1 MMHQPKL
8 TKISV
13 ANYKAFADRADLELR
28 PLTLLYGF
36 NSVGKSALL
45 RALPMLAASA
55 DGRQY
60 SPIALSS
67 RATRGAAFSDLLCR
81 SSSSNSIN
89 FSLEWCLEDSST
101 FCANFSIRELPDLR
115 TQVIEKLTILLA
127 DRQVAELLWLPS
139 EQTRGGGNSYLL
151 TAGESR
157 ADVKIN
163 FRGLVPSLEISSAT
177 PAQLIPLVEQLK
189 MCLGGL
195 NSSVH
200 WLSALRVIPE
210 RYERF
215 MGAPERIGYN
225 GEAAGQALA
234 YDTANEGRLLGIVSR
249 WYEEAT
255 DHTLSLNDF
264 ALGSGDGFSLQLTDR
279 RNKLRSVNLVDT
291 GEGMGQVL
299 PALVLAAMGSDG
311 QLGNS
316 PVLCI
321 EHPELHLQP
330 STHGYLASYFARAI
344 KSESLPTLLVETH
357 SESLLLQVQLQ
368 IATSN
373 LRSEDV
379 IVYWLGRSEVGDP
392 TLERITFDDL
402 GRPIARNW
410 PRHAFSTAT
419 DLSKQIVA
427 ERRARELGQ
436 NTQVAGSHEG

>member
-1 MMHQPKL
+1 MMHQPRL

-60 SPIALSS
+60 SPIALNS
-67 RATRGAAFSDLLCR
+67 RATRGAAFSDLICR
-81 SSSSNSIN
+81 GSSSNSIN

-101 FCANFSIRELPDLR
+101 FGANFFIRELPDLR

-127 DRQVAELLWLPS
+127 DMQVAELLWLPS
-139 EQTRGGGNSYLL
+139 EQIRGGGNSYLF
-151 TAGESR
+151 TAGDSR
-157 ADVKIN
+157 TEVKIN
-163 FRGLVPSLEISSAT
+163 FRGLVPSLETSSAT
-177 PAQLIPLVEQLK
+177 LLLPLIDKLK

-215 MGAPERIGYN
+215 MEAPERIGYN

-255 DHTLSLNDF
+255 DHTLSLDDF

-299 PALVLAAMGSDG
+299 PALVLAAMSSDG

-344 KSESLPTLLVETH
+344 KSEPLPTLLVETH

-392 TLERITFDDL
+392 TLERITFDEL
-402 GRPIARNW
+402 GRPIERNW

-427 ERRARELGQ
+427 ERRARELSQ
-436 NTQVAGSHEG
+436 NTQAVGSHEG